1 MRFHSGRDRWVKN
14 KALMLLFLT
23 LAVTL
28 DGCGVQ
34 NNPADPASQNEAE
47 PQSAI
52 TGQAGQAQEAFMR
65 NGRDIPQELETIPDA
80 YKRPGEQEGT
90 LIRLTYDTWESFSY
104 EQHS

>member
-1 MRFHSGRDRWVKN
+1 MIN
-14 KALMLLFLT
+14 IYNNFLVISLT
-23 LAVTL
+23 CNADNIAV
-28 DGCGVQ
+28 
-34 NNPADPASQNEAE
+34 
-47 PQSAI
+47 
-52 TGQAGQAQEAFMR
+52 MR